1 MPVEELNRFLP
12 DHPSF
17 FLIHKIENMPG
28 LGDDEK
34 LAVFPRLP
42 QRLGKPLH
50 SLERGRRRNWRSR
63 PWTRRKIEKILGE
76 LFSSQ
81 RFGVLA
87 TQGEGNPYG
96 NLVAI
101 AATEDLTRI
110 LFATMRSTRKFNNI
124 AANGQVAMVLDNRSN
139 RASDFRKAVAVTATG
154 FAAEVPSSERGL
166 LLKIYLTKH
175 PSLKELVTAPT
186 CALMR
191 IGVER
196 YYVAY
201 RFQNVMEW
209 DVRS

>member
-1 MPVEELNRFLP
+1 MT
-12 DHPSF
+12 
-17 FLIHKIENMPG
+17 
-28 LGDDEK
+28 K
-34 LAVFPRLP
+34 LADEALDPE
-42 QRLGKPLH
+42 K
-50 SLERGRRRNWRSR
+50 
-63 PWTRRKIEKILGE
+63 KIKEILGE

-81 RFGVLA
+81 RLGVLA

-154 FAAEVPSSERGL
+154 FAAEVPSSERGS

-175 PSLKELVTAPT
+175 SSLKKFVTAPT